1 LKVLRAKYQDYDDIF
16 IDVDK
21 PTNEIKPITINQTI
35 NINKAVSSTI
45 SIMNIEKTAKV
56 KTTKSKNLTYL
67 IRMKNKCKLY
77 IDLLNIIFQYI
88 FMVHQTYQGH
98 QVHLF

>member
-1 LKVLRAKYQDYDDIF
+1 MTFQIGQQIITLKKEHLQTKKYNLKVLRAKYPVYDDIF
-16 IDVDK
+16 IEDDK

-56 KTTKSKNLTYL
+56 KTNKSK
-67 IRMKNKCKLY
+67 IF
-77 IDLLNIIFQYI
+77 DLFDSDEE
-88 FMVHQTYQGH
+88 
-98 QVHLF
+98 

>member
-21 PTNEIKPITINQTI
+21 PTNEINPITINQTI

-45 SIMNIEKTAKV
+45 SIMNIEKNAKV
-56 KTTKSKNLTYL
+56 KTNKSK
-67 IRMKNKCKLY
+67 IF
-77 IDLLNIIFQYI
+77 DLFDSDEE
-88 FMVHQTYQGH
+88 
-98 QVHLF
+98 